1 MIRKNPYQMLLD
13 KIVTFCNNDI
23 IYRHQKLM
31 FIYPIDKLTNTW
43 TMNQLYERV
52 VAADQL
58 RYDVVLKS
66 TNNGLEVHYIK
77 QIEIPIEWRNY

>member
-13 KIVTFCNNDI
+13 KISDFCQNI
-23 IYRHQKLM
+23 KYRHQKLM
-31 FIYPIDKLTNTW
+31 FIYPIDKLANTW

-58 RYDVVLKS
+58 GYDVVLKS